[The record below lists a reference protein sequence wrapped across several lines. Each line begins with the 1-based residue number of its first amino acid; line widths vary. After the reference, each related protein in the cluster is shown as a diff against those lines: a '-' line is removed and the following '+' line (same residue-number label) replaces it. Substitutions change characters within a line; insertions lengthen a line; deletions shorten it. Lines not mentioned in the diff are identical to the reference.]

1 MPVIDKREN
10 YVLNVNGNRIY
21 YNQFK
26 KIEKDLQKIN
36 VVFVVEGNEL
46 AVKQFPEV
54 VNVIQGLQPMFAD
67 PADGFD
73 YKFGSVLAFNEK
85 ATVKIPK

>member
-1 MPVIDKREN
+1 M
-10 YVLNVNGNRIY
+10 
-21 YNQFK
+21 
-26 KIEKDLQKIN
+26 
-36 VVFVVEGNEL
+36 FVVEGNEL

-85 ATVKIPK
+85 GNSENPEVDLTNDYMQVLDFCLPKAIMQNNWFPQGEEAGTH